1 MFTNNINALVG
12 AKCQEHRKNYLK
24 ITQKEIAEK
33 VGYSQESVSCFE
45 RGKTDNMEIFA
56 YYIANGVFVTTTLLD
71 DLRGIY
77 G

>member
-1 MFTNNINALVG
+1 MFENNINTLIG
-12 AKCQEHRKNYLK
+12 DKCREHRKNYLK
-24 ITQKEIAEK
+24 MNQREIADI
-33 VGYSQESVSCFE
+33 VGYSQETVSCFE
-45 RGKTDNMEIFA
+45 RGKTDNIEIFA